1 MGKDNTATM
10 KKAGKASAGG
20 VIADQLIQYTQRIE
34 RLEEEKA
41 DIAAAIREVYAEAK
55 SGGYE
60 PKVMRQLIKLRKMD
74 PHEVD
79 EQESLLDLYK
89 NALGMS

>member
-1 MGKDNTATM
+1 MVKQ
-10 KKAGKASAGG
+10 AGG
-20 VIADQLIQYTQRIE
+20 VIADQLVQYIQRIE
-34 RLEEEKA
+34 RLEEEKS

-55 SGGYE
+55 ANGYE

>member
-1 MGKDNTATM
+1 MVKQ
-10 KKAGKASAGG
+10 AGG
-20 VIADQLIQYTQRIE
+20 VIADQLIQYIQRIE
-34 RLEEEKA
+34 RLEEEKS

-55 SGGYE
+55 ANGYE
-60 PKVMRQLIKLRKMD
+60 PKVMRQVVKLRKMD

-89 NALGMS
+89 NALGMG